1 MQALQE
7 SARPVLPRRAFCV
20 ALSPRPRSTQ
30 DYSVPAPPRVQ
41 SAPGPRGRCRAAGF
55 WRREPL
61 NRVSRLSEESR
72 TAHGASD
79 IQRCLEVDPRV
90 VLRLSRDE
98 PVLRHRGAARA
109 KAPAEPVGR
118 KPPTHPVAS
127 GPIGMLTFVKF
138 PLSNLRK
145 DPHVWESRLP
155 SGTRRNGGSAPAPG
169 HALELHRE
177 GPRLCSATSGPITL
191 RARSFSN
198 CGCQA

>member
-1 MQALQE
+1 MQALRE
-7 SARPVLPRRAFCV
+7 SARPVPPRRAFCV

-30 DYSVPAPPRVQ
+30 DYSVPAPPRVK

-98 PVLRHRGAARA
+98 PAPRHRGVARA
-109 KAPAEPVGR
+109 KAPAKPVGPQAAGASR
-118 KPPTHPVAS
+118 RVRPHRDADLRQIPIVGPQKGPACQEISSSFRYPPKRWVCT
-127 GPIGMLTFVKF
+127 G
-138 PLSNLRK
+138 
-145 DPHVWESRLP
+145 SRP
-155 SGTRRNGGSAPAPG
+155 RSGTSPRRLATMLRHIGSY
-169 HALELHRE
+169 HIE
-177 GPRLCSATSGPITL
+177 GAIIR
-191 RARSFSN
+191 
-198 CGCQA
+198 